1 MLLQTYFLYPAAVFW
16 AYRPSCLVLTA
27 ALAPPPPPLPMHLPL
42 KRQSETTE
50 NRKCKHDTGGSDF
63 AGVPP
68 PTSMAQRDLNRLASG
83 LRIQV
88 GVVHINL
95 DFRASTS
102 QRTSNQ
108 VPSTNRVGKSVGP
121 ARRFGFTR
129 TPLHPEALASV
140 PCGVVLVRVRDA
152 PASEFVAQGG
162 HSRPCAGSAIKE
174 LRGHIRASA
183 SAKPPASSRTW
194 RSATSLR
201 FSIFALVSNGNITRI
216 SVA

>member
-1 MLLQTYFLYPAAVFW
+1 MFSSLALSTKPTLQPYYSAWSHENLACLRPVRLAMLLQTYFLYPAAVFW

-95 DFRASTS
+95 GFRASTS

-121 ARRFGFTR
+121 ARRFGCSK
-129 TPLHPEALASV
+129 H
-140 PCGVVLVRVRDA
+140 
-152 PASEFVAQGG
+152 
-162 HSRPCAGSAIKE
+162 
-174 LRGHIRASA
+174 
-183 SAKPPASSRTW
+183 
-194 RSATSLR
+194 
-201 FSIFALVSNGNITRI
+201 
-216 SVA
+216 